1 MTLNCFWFWKF
12 GFAKCHNLFYNRLN
26 FVHPCR
32 WLSVC
37 NLDTRTGTAWKRG
50 SIPIEFFFQFV
61 HLVASRRR
69 CCCCCCCCCCF
80 VFYYCFMFVWWH
92 SSSCFSLT
100 WCSLINFP
108 AIPWQRG
115 PRYTTPLPANS
126 SVEGVRIPV
135 SFTFLVLLSFL
146 SLCFHSSIYLSVA
159 ISFSF
164 SLSIFLIFLFFV
176 SFNFSH

>member
-1 MTLNCFWFWKF
+1 MTLKGFWVWKF
-12 GFAKCHNLFYNRLN
+12 EFAKCHNLFYNKLN

-37 NLDTRTGTAWKRG
+37 NLDTRTGAAWKRG
-50 SIPIEFFFQFV
+50 SIPIEFLFQCV
-61 HLVASRRR
+61 HLVASRR

-108 AIPWQRG
+108 AIPWQHG
-115 PRYTTPLPANS
+115 PGYTTLHYTTLLFYPPTAALKAS
-126 SVEGVRIPV
+126 GFQSVSHSYFFCLSLLFV
-135 SFTFLVLLSFL
+135 SIHTYIYQLLFPFLFL
-146 SLCFHSSIYLSVA
+146 SL
-159 ISFSF
+159 FS
-164 SLSIFLIFLFFV
+164 
-176 SFNFSH
+176 